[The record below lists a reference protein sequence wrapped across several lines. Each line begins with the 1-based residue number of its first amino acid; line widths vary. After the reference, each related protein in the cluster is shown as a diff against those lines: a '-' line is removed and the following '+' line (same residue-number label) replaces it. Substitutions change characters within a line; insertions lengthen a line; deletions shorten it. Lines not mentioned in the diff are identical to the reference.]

1 MIFPYTAKPNF
12 VRKIINVDGPKIDS
26 LSLKTYKIALTR
38 FLL

>member
-1 MIFPYTAKPNF
+1 MIFAYTAKPNF
-12 VRKIINVDGPKIDS
+12 VLKTINVNSPKIDS